1 MSTKEEKV
9 QIVKEGQLLLP
20 GVTRQQ
26 FCDENNISIKQLNI
40 WANEYAPAIDND
52 PEHQHLIKLNTILRS
67 VLQKLIQS
75 LAGYIREDCPDE
87 SCGREKVCRVV
98 GVDNVIEIAAYLEE
112 NMDDES
118 DWRHYITGW

>member
-1 MSTKEEKV
+1 MSTEEEKV
-9 QIVKEGQLLLP
+9 QLVKKCQLLLP

-26 FCDENNISIKQLNI
+26 LCDENNISIEQLNI
-40 WANEYAPAIDND
+40 WANEYAPTIEND
-52 PEHQHLIKLNTILRS
+52 PKHQRLIKLNTILRS